1 MDAIYELKDKL
12 CDELEEYGD
21 KKLDAGSLE
30 VIDKLAHTIKNLDK
44 IIETYEEDGYSS
56 MMYDGSYDDGMNGQS
71 MRGGSYARGGR
82 GSYEG
87 GRSYAR
93 NGRGRGSNARRDSMG
108 RYSSAEGTEM
118 MVRELRELMND
129 APDEKTKMEFKK
141 FIQKVEQM

>member
-1 MDAIYELKDKL
+1 MDAIYELKEKL

-56 MMYDGSYDDGMNGQS
+56 MMYDGYYADGRRGRSYA
-71 MRGGSYARGGR
+71 RGGSYAR
-82 GSYEG
+82 
-87 GRSYAR
+87 
-93 NGRGRGSNARRDSMG
+93 NGRRDSMG

-118 MVRELRELMND
+118 MVHELRELMND
-129 APDEKTKMEFKK
+129 APDERTRMEFQK
-141 FIQKVEQM
+141 FIQKMEQM